1 MIANC
6 TAVLIVA
13 LLLSQLYG
21 LHNTQ
26 ASVSVCIIAA
36 SMLQR
41 EIMLQTV
48 KILYRHDRIAMIDR
62 SNQCCRLAE
71 GCQVSVLVLHL
82 VLQGVTEGHAL
93 YKGMLFL
100 QDSIFFGFCP
110 EP

>member
-6 TAVLIVA
+6 TAVRIFA

-36 SMLQR
+36 NILQQ

-48 KILYRHDRIAMIDR
+48 DSLYRHDSIAVVDR
-62 SNQCCRLAE
+62 SCQCCQLAE
-71 GCQVSVLVLHL
+71 GCQLPVLVLHL

-93 YKGMLFL
+93 YKRMLFL